1 MSAFTNYNTNDT
13 NEKMASY
20 ASVTSGSSKIP
31 SSAMDESKVDSSRFG
46 MSAFVEGVLDDENP
60 SHEMQ
65 RRFGE
70 NGHAEL
76 TAAGLGD
83 SLLALFD
90 KLVRELGD
98 DEPRIREFIRQVT
111 MEARSSGDL
120 GQVKNLFV
128 LVFQTRWCRGGKGER
143 RLTYKMLKILFEDY
157 PAVVVALLPLLP
169 EFGYWDDL
177 NNLVAEC
184 IDHPVSGVNYA
195 PLFSTVWKTFA
206 SQMQN
211 DIAVVRTA
219 VAEGKTPELTFC
231 YKYAPTE
238 GHSDDKKVKAAL
250 GRGSVDFICQEL
262 FPHVVGPDLRSKTP
276 KQRTAAWRRVKR
288 LYRTDCTQVR
298 ATLDLPEVK
307 ECAHRFAEIN
317 FAKMPARCLK
327 GKMKAYLNEQLKVA
341 PSMHEEGGNRHPDDH
356 DRVAAREHL
365 LKTLVEKG
373 VKGGQCDPHEFVK
386 QVFGKGVLS
395 SGVKAVLNG
404 QWNSLRENVVSMTE
418 ARRKALEELGEV
430 LGVDTGKLVVMSD
443 VSGSMSGDPML
454 VSIGMGILVSEICH
468 PAFRNLVLT
477 FSSRPQ
483 FHDLSSCPTFCDKVT
498 SLARADWGGNTD
510 FEAAMNRIA
519 SVVEAKRL
527 TQEEIPDMLVVSD
540 MQFDMA
546 RGSGG
551 YGSYGYGGAAS
562 RPAAWETSYEKIRKM
577 FHDLGMKVH
586 GAPFDPPK
594 IIFWNVRATEGF
606 PAAADQEGVMLMS
619 GYSPA
624 LMKFVLS
631 GEMEATVE
639 VVDEATGE
647 VTTVKRQITPR
658 EALHKVLSDTGLDPV
673 RDVLATVE
681 EHLSVGF

>member
-1 MSAFTNYNTNDT
+1 
-13 NEKMASY
+13 MASY
-20 ASVTSGSSKIP
+20 VSVASSGS
-31 SSAMDESKVDSSRFG
+31 D
-46 MSAFVEGVLDDENP
+46 MSAFVEGALNDENP
-60 SHEMQ
+60 SHEVKRQ
-65 RRFGE
+65 FGE

-76 TAAGLGD
+76 TSAGLGD

-98 DEPRIREFIRQVT
+98 DEPTIRKYIRQVII
-111 MEARSSGDL
+111 EALSTSDL
-120 GQVKNLFV
+120 EQIKNLFV

-143 RLTYKMLKILFEDY
+143 RLAYKMLKILYEDY
-157 PAVVVALLPLLP
+157 SAVVIELIPLLP

-177 NNLVAEC
+177 NNLVTEC
-184 IDHPVSGVNYA
+184 IDHPVSGVNYTA
-195 PLFSTVWKTFA
+195 LFSTVWKTFA
-206 SQMQN
+206 NQMEI
-211 DIAVVRTA
+211 DLAKVRAAT
-219 VAEGKTPELTFC
+219 EGKTPELTFC

-238 GHSDDKKVKAAL
+238 GHSDDKKVKTAL
-250 GRGSVDFICQEL
+250 GKGSVDFICQEL
-262 FPHVVGPDLRSKTP
+262 YPNIVGKVLRTANP
-276 KQRTAAWRRVKR
+276 RQRTAAWRRVKR
-288 LYRTDCTQVR
+288 IYRTQCTQVR
-298 ATLDLPEVK
+298 ALLDIPEVK

-327 GKMKAYLNEQLKVA
+327 GKMKAYLNEKLKVA
-341 PSMHEEGGNRHPDDH
+341 PSMYEEGGNRHPDDP

-373 VKGGQCDPHEFVK
+373 VKGGQCDPHELVK
-386 QVFGKGVLS
+386 QVFGKGVIS

-418 ARRKALEELGEV
+418 ARRNALEELGEV

-483 FHDLSSCPTFCDKVT
+483 FHDLSKCPTFCDKVA
-498 SLARADWGGNTD
+498 SLSSADWGGNTN

-519 SVVEAKRL
+519 SIVEAKRL

-540 MQFDMA
+540 MQIDEA
-546 RGSGG
+546 SGSGG
-551 YGSYGYGGAAS
+551 YGYYGHGSGS
-562 RPAAWETSYEKIRKM
+562 KPKGWETIYEKIRTM
-577 FHDLGMKVH
+577 FHDLGMKIH
-586 GAPFDPPK
+586 DAPFDPPK
-594 IIFWNVRATEGF
+594 IIFWNVRATTGF

-631 GEMEATVE
+631 GEMEAETE
-639 VVDEATGE
+639 VVDETTGE
-647 VTTVKRQITPR
+647 VTKVKRQITPR
-658 EALHKVLSDTGLDPV
+658 EVLHKVLSDTGLNPV
-673 RDVLATVE
+673 RDILATVE
-681 EHLSVGF
+681 EHLRLGF

>member
-1 MSAFTNYNTNDT
+1 MSAFTSNDT
-13 NEKMASY
+13 NNEKMASY
-20 ASVTSGSSKIP
+20 ASVYSGSSKVP
-31 SSAMDESKVDSSRFG
+31 SSESKDSFGSG
-46 MSAFVEGVLDDENP
+46 MSAFVKGVLGDENP
-60 SHEMQ
+60 SSEMQ

-98 DEPRIREFIRQVT
+98 DETRIREYVRQVI

-120 GQVKNLFV
+120 GQIKNLFV

-143 RLTYKMLKILFEDY
+143 RLTYKMLKILYEDY

-177 NNLVAEC
+177 NNIVAEC

-195 PLFSTVWKTFA
+195 SLFSTVWKTFA
-206 SQMQN
+206 SQMKI
-211 DIAVVRTA
+211 DLAALHTA
-219 VAEGKTPELTFC
+219 TAEGKTPELTFC
-231 YKYAPTE
+231 FKYAPTE
-238 GHSDDKKVKAAL
+238 GHADDKKIKTAL

-262 FPHVVGPDLRSKTP
+262 FPHVVGPVLRSQTP
-276 KQRTAAWRRVKR
+276 KQRSASWKRVKS
-288 LYRTDCTQVR
+288 LYRKQCTEIR
-298 ATLDLPEVK
+298 ASLDLPEVK

-341 PSMHEEGGNRHPDDH
+341 PSMHEEGGNRHPDDP

-373 VKGGQCDPHEFVK
+373 VKGGQCDPHELVG
-386 QVFGKGVLS
+386 QVFGKGVIS
-395 SGVKAVLNG
+395 SGVRAVLNG

-483 FHDLSSCPTFCDKVT
+483 FHDLSKCSTFCDKVA
-498 SLARADWGGNTD
+498 SLAHADWGGNTD
-510 FEAAMNRIA
+510 FKAAMNRIA

-540 MQFDMA
+540 MQFDEA
-546 RGSGG
+546 RSSGG
-551 YGSYGYGGAAS
+551 YGSYGYGRGS
-562 RPAAWETSYEKIRKM
+562 KPKGWETSYEKIRVM

-586 GAPFDPPK
+586 GVPFDPPK

-631 GEMEATVE
+631 GEMEAEVE
-639 VVDEATGE
+639 VVDKATGE

-658 EALHKVLSDTGLDPV
+658 EALHKVLTDSGLDPV

>member
-1 MSAFTNYNTNDT
+1 MSAFTSNDT
-13 NEKMASY
+13 NQKMAY
-20 ASVTSGSSKIP
+20 ASVAS
-31 SSAMDESKVDSSRFG
+31 ESKDSFGSG
-46 MSAFVEGVLDDENP
+46 MSAFVKGVLDDENP

-83 SLLALFD
+83 SLLAFFD
-90 KLVRELGD
+90 KLVRELGG
-98 DEPRIREFIRQVT
+98 DEARIREYVRQVI

-120 GQVKNLFV
+120 DQVKNLFV

-157 PAVVVALLPLLP
+157 PEVVVALLPLLP

-184 IDHPVSGVNYA
+184 IDYPVSGVNYA
-195 PLFSTVWKTFA
+195 PLFTTVWKTFA
-206 SQMQN
+206 RQMQI
-211 DIAVVRTA
+211 DLRSLHAATV
-219 VAEGKTPELTFC
+219 EKKTPELTFC
-231 YKYAPTE
+231 FKYAPTE
-238 GHSDDKKVKAAL
+238 GHADDKKVKKAL
-250 GRGSVDFICQEL
+250 GRGSVDFICQKL
-262 FPHVVGPDLRSKTP
+262 FPQIVGPVLRSKTP
-276 KQRTAAWRRVKR
+276 KERSAEWKWVKSFYRRQ
-288 LYRTDCTQVR
+288 CTRVR
-298 ATLDLPEVK
+298 ATLDIPEVK

-327 GKMKAYLNEQLKVA
+327 GKMMAYLNEKLKVA
-341 PSMHEEGGNRHPDDH
+341 PSMYEEGGNRHPDDP

-373 VKGGQCDPHEFVK
+373 VKGGQCDPHELVK
-386 QVFGKGVLS
+386 QVFGKGVIS

-404 QWNSLRENVVSMTE
+404 QWNSLRKNVVSMTE
-418 ARRKALEELGEV
+418 ARRKVLEELGEV

-468 PAFRNLVLT
+468 PAFRDLVLT
-477 FSSRPQ
+477 FSEHPQ
-483 FHDLSSCPTFCDKVT
+483 FHDLSKCPTFCDKVA

-519 SVVEAKRL
+519 SVVEARRL
-527 TQEEIPDMLVVSD
+527 TQEEIPDMLIVSD
-540 MQFDMA
+540 MQFDQA
-546 RGSGG
+546 RDSNG
-551 YGSYGYGGAAS
+551 YGYYGYGGGYGGGYGYGGGS
-562 RPAAWETSYEKIRKM
+562 KPKGWETSYEKIRMM

-586 GAPFDPPK
+586 SMPFEPPK
-594 IIFWNVRATEGF
+594 IIFWNVRAPEGF
-606 PAAADQEGVMLMS
+606 PASADQEGVILMS

-658 EALHKVLSDTGLDPV
+658 EALHKVLTDSGLDPV
-673 RDVLATVE
+673 REVLATVE